1 MIIYIFITANVEHVV
16 LENVDESGN
25 YNVVD
30 NGRSKVIT
38 CTAYNGSEP
47 AMALKIEG
55 EDNPVTL

>member
-1 MIIYIFITANVEHVV
+1 M
-16 LENVDESGN
+16 DESGN

-55 EDNPVTL
+55 EENPVTLWVISTS